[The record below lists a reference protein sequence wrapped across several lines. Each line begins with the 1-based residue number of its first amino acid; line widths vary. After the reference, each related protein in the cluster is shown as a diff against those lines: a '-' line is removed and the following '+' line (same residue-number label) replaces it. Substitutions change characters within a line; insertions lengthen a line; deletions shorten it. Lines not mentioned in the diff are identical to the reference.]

1 VETAIVRS
9 LARDPAERYAS
20 GAEFAAALAGRQTPS
35 PTKEETKEPVAKKG
49 CAAVLFLAAGLAA
62 MAAHI
67 FR

>member
-1 VETAIVRS
+1 VRS
-9 LARDPAERYAS
+9 LARDPSERYAS

-35 PTKEETKEPVAKKG
+35 PTKEETKPVAKKG
-49 CAAVLFLAAGLAA
+49 CAAVLFLAAGLAV